1 MTTAN
6 ENKALEKV
14 WEPLT
19 IGSTTVKNRIMMTA
33 QSASF
38 GKDNLISDR
47 HIEYYRERAK
57 GGAALFICE
66 QQGAHRYSKGS
77 FYEGCTAW
85 EPRSIPQYAKLAE
98 AVHEHG
104 ARQFAQLFGCG
115 VHDKGTTIMDEWHPL
130 WGVSKIPSFT
140 HREIPMV
147 MEKQHIDEIVEAFAQ
162 SALNVMV
169 SGIDGIEIHAAHSY
183 LLGQF
188 LSRVYNKR
196 DDEYG
201 GSVSNRARV
210 LVEIAEATR
219 KKVGTDFTMG
229 VRLSFDEFMGDVG
242 ITAEESEEVLEIL
255 ASTGLYD
262 FFNISG
268 GGYHTLHMAVP
279 TMNVEPGY
287 MIDFARRAKAVVGD
301 RGKVFTVGRI
311 IDLHMAEEVVRSGAA
326 DMVAMTRAQMA
337 DPFLVDKYK
346 TGRENEIIR
355 CMGANECIART
366 FDQRPSVCQ
375 VNPATGREHK
385 WNVESIIPASDSRK
399 VIVVG
404 GGIAGMHTAEMAA
417 KRGHKVV
424 LMEKSNELGGHLN
437 LLKKFPTRKEW
448 DVAIDNLRRAM
459 NNHNVEV
466 RLSTEATTELLK
478 FESPDALVIATG
490 SSWDN
495 DGCSTY
501 RPDRDS
507 LPGHQQD
514 NVINVGAAASRLME
528 DPDSLGNKVV
538 ILEEAG
544 TYLALGVAEILS
556 AKGKEVT
563 IITPLDMVGDD
574 VLRHLDLPFIMPR
587 LLSNDVEMKT
597 QVNID
602 RVIENTVYYGSIW
615 GGAEKQIDEVDT
627 VILSMLKSC
636 NDEFYQSVRN
646 EFTEV
651 HRVGDC
657 LAPRKPAQLMYEAH
671 ELGRSL

>member
-1 MTTAN
+1 MGDA
-6 ENKALEKV
+6 EVKPELDKI
-14 WEPLT
+14 WQPLK
-19 IGSTTVKNRIMMTA
+19 IGSTEVRNRIMMTA

-66 QQGAHRYSKGS
+66 QQGAHRFSKGS

-130 WGVSKIPSFT
+130 WGVSRIPSFT

-147 MEKQHIDEIVEAFAQ
+147 MEKEHIDDVIDGFAQ
-162 SALNVMV
+162 SALNVQV

-201 GSVSNRARV
+201 GSVKNRCRI
-210 LVEIAEATR
+210 LVEIGEAIR
-219 KKVGTDFTMG
+219 AKVGPDYTMG

-242 ITAEESEEVLEIL
+242 ITVEESEEVTEIL
-255 ASTGLYD
+255 AATGMFQ

-279 TMNVEPGY
+279 TMNVEHGY
-287 MIDFARRAKAVVGD
+287 MIELARRAKNIVGD
-301 RGKVFTVGRI
+301 RAAVFTVGRI
-311 IDLHMAEEVVRSGAA
+311 VDLHMAERIVADGDA

-337 DPFLVDKYK
+337 DPHLVIKH
-346 TGRENEIIR
+346 RENRQNEVIR

-375 VNPATGREHK
+375 VNPATGREGH
-385 WNVESIIPASDSRK
+385 WGVESIRPAETRK
-399 VIVVG
+399 RIVVVG
-404 GGIAGMHTAEMAA
+404 GGIGGMHTAEMAA
-417 KRGHKVV
+417 RRGHEVT
-424 LMEKSNELGGHLN
+424 LLEQEAELGGHLN
-437 LLKKFPTRKEW
+437 VLKQFPTRKEW
-448 DVAIDNLRRAM
+448 NVAIDNLLRAM
-459 NNHNVEV
+459 ENHNVDI
-466 RLSTEATTELLK
+466 RLKVKADLEYLK
-478 FESPDALVIATG
+478 NEKPDVVVVASG
-490 SSWDN
+490 SSWDA

-501 RPDRDS
+501 RPDRET
-507 LPGHQQD
+507 LPGHDQD
-514 NVINVGAAASRLME
+514 NVVDVGDAAKKVLD
-528 DPDSLGNKVV
+528 DPTSLGKHVV
-538 ILEEAG
+538 FLDESG
-544 TYLALGVAEILS
+544 TYLALGVAEVL
-556 AKGKEVT
+556 ANNGVEVDF
-563 IITPLDMVGDD
+563 ITPLDMIGDD

-587 LLSNDVEMKT
+587 LVNAGVNMMT
-597 QVNID
+597 QTNID
-602 RVIENTVYYGSIW
+602 RIEKNTLYKGSIW
-615 GGAEKQIDEVDT
+615 GGDLSSIEQVDT
-627 VILSMLKSC
+627 LILSMLKSP
-636 NDEFYQSVRN
+636 NDALYQNIRN
-646 EFTEV
+646 EFPEV

-657 LAPRKPAQLMYEAH
+657 LAPRKPAQIMYEAH
-671 ELGRSL
+671 ELGRKL

>member
-1 MTTAN
+1 MNDSTA
-6 ENKALEKV
+6 KRKLEKI

-19 IGSTTVKNRIMMTA
+19 IGSTTVRNRIMMTA

-66 QQGAHRYSKGS
+66 QQGAHRFSKGS

-147 MEKQHIDEIVEAFAQ
+147 MEKEHIDDVVDGFAQ
-162 SALNVMV
+162 SALNVQV

-201 GSVSNRARV
+201 GSVANRVRV
-210 LVEIAEATR
+210 IVEIGEAIR
-219 KKVGTDFTMG
+219 KKVGPDYTMG

-242 ITAEESEEVLEIL
+242 ITAEESEEALEIM
-255 ASTGLYD
+255 ASTGLFH

-268 GGYHTLHMAVP
+268 GAYHTLHMAVP
-279 TMNVEPGY
+279 TMNVEHGY
-287 MIDFARRAKAVVGD
+287 MVDFARRSKAVVGD
-301 RGKVFTVGRI
+301 RAHVFTVGRI
-311 IDLHMAEEVVRSGAA
+311 IDLQMAEKIISDGSA

-337 DPFLVDKYK
+337 DPHLVRKHQEN
-346 TGRENEIIR
+346 REHEVIR

-375 VNPATGREHK
+375 VNPATGREGH
-385 WNVESIIPASDSRK
+385 WGLESIK
-399 VIVVG
+399 VADKVKRVAVVG

-424 LMEKSNELGGHLN
+424 LFERDEQLGGHIN
-437 LLKKFPTRKEW
+437 VLKQFPSRKEW
-448 DVAIDNLRRAM
+448 NIAIDNLKRGM
-459 NNHNVEV
+459 ENNEVDV
-466 RLSTEATTELLK
+466 RLGNEVDLAALK
-478 FESPDALVIATG
+478 EENPDAVVLATG
-490 SSWDN
+490 AKWDD
-495 DGCSTY
+495 DGCSVY
-501 RPDRDS
+501 RPDREV
-507 LPGHQQD
+507 LPGHEQD
-514 NVINVGAAASRLME
+514 NVIDVGEAARRVLS
-528 DPDSLGNKVV
+528 DVKSLGSKVV
-538 ILEEAG
+538 ILDEAG
-544 TYLALGVAEILS
+544 TYLALGVADLLANS
-556 AKGKEVT
+556 EVEVA
-563 IITPLDMVGDD
+563 IVTPLDMVGDD
-574 VLRHLDLPFIMPR
+574 VLRHLDLPFIMPK
-587 LLSNDVEMKT
+587 LVNAGVTMHT
-597 QVNID
+597 QTNID
-602 RVIENTVYYGSIW
+602 RIEGTTIHMGSIW
-615 GGAEKQIDEVDT
+615 GGELASMENVDT
-627 VILSMLKSC
+627 LILSMLKTV
-636 NDEFYQSVRN
+636 NDELYLEVKD
-646 EFTEV
+646 EFDEV

-657 LAPRKPAQLMYEAH
+657 LAPRKTAQLMYEAH
-671 ELGRSL
+671 ELGRKL